1 MLEAIKELGEGILKK
16 EGKRFIYNIIKD
28 VRKSKE
34 EEENL
39 ILILNF
45 KLEENV
51 IKIFYNKEIDK
62 DILRNYLWVGNASGN
77 NPQDRLTTDNP
88 EYLITNSI
96 PNLYESLE
104 NNELKNKLK
113 EIIDKFF
120 IKIDNKFYILDLS
133 KIENSKY
140 DKDEIINS
148 YKIINDHDKFTK
160 LIFDKFFEI
169 IKQNSIGIKKKNI
182 LLYSIEIDNKKPSEF
197 NEYLDYV
204 ENKFIN
210 EPFLEGDSF
219 EGICHVCGKKTI
231 VTSNTTNLIDKYY
244 ITKLIIFASDLDKK
258 NFKKNFSLCEDCY
271 THLIVGSNVLKSKLN
286 FYLAGNTV
294 YLIPSFIFK
303 LKDESAAY
311 DFIDYT
317 KYDLNSIL
325 TIDDFLNFEESIKK
339 DLEKYK
345 KYLDSKNYINFNLLF
360 YDKDQA
366 SFKIKKLIKDIP
378 SKRRDEIYNAIDKIN
393 IVGEKI
399 FGKEKN
405 RWILTLNQIY
415 YLFPVSLDDKNRAVD
430 NKKILDFYE
439 SLFLGKKIKLDFLI
453 RNFVDLI
460 KVYRFKKFYKLTQI
474 RKPNNIDIEMIY
486 SVLKTNLLIKMLRIL
501 NILNGGEKM
510 IENLENL
517 PLKDDFKNYFLEM
530 NFSEEEAALFLLGYL
545 IAEIGNQ
552 QRSTESEKKP
562 ILEKINFHGM
572 NPKKIIILINEVFEK
587 LDQYKVRHF
596 NEINFS
602 VMKMLFDKNIN
613 NWRLSD
619 IDNVYYV
626 LSGYA
631 FNTYKLISY
640 GKKEVK
646 NE

>member
-1 MLEAIKELGEGILKK
+1 MLEAIKELGEGVLKK
-16 EGKRFIYNIIKD
+16 EGKRFIYSIIKD
-28 VRKSKE
+28 IKKKKE
-34 EEENL
+34 GEENL

-45 KLEENV
+45 KLEEDV
-51 IKIFYNKEIDK
+51 IKISYNKEIDK
-62 DILRNYLWVGNASGN
+62 DTLKNYLWVGNASGN

-88 EYLITNSI
+88 KYLFTSSI
-96 PNLYESLE
+96 PNLYRSLE
-104 NNELKNKLK
+104 SNELKNKLK
-113 EIIDKFF
+113 EIIDKFY
-120 IKIDNKFYILDLS
+120 IKIDDKFYILDLS
-133 KIENSKY
+133 KIESSKY
-140 DKDEIINS
+140 DRDEIINL
-148 YKIINDHDKFTK
+148 YKNNDDEFTKIIIDK
-160 LIFDKFFEI
+160 LFEM
-169 IKQNSIGIKKKNI
+169 IKQNSGGIKKKDI
-182 LLYSIEIDNKKPSEF
+182 LLYSIEIDNKKPAEF
-197 NEYLDYV
+197 CEYIDFL

-210 EPFLEGDSF
+210 EPFLEGESF
-219 EGICHVCGKKTI
+219 EGICHVCGRKTTI
-231 VTSNTTNLIDKYY
+231 TANTTNLIDKYY
-244 ITKLIIFASDLDKK
+244 ITKLIIFASDLDRK

-271 THLIVGSNVLKSKLN
+271 KYIIVGSNALKSKLN

-303 LKDESAAY
+303 LKDESSAY

-317 KYDLNSIL
+317 KYDFNSIK
-325 TIDDFLNFEESIKK
+325 TIDDFLNFEERIKK
-339 DLEKYK
+339 DLENYK
-345 KYLDSKNYINFNLLF
+345 KYLDSKNYININLLF

-378 SKRRDEIYNAIDKIN
+378 LRRRDEIYNAIDEIN
-393 IVGEKI
+393 TIGEKI
-399 FGKEKN
+399 FGREKN
-405 RWILTLNQIY
+405 RWILTLDQIY
-415 YLFPVSLDDKNRAVD
+415 YLFPVSLDDKNRAID
-430 NKKILDFYE
+430 NKKIIDLYE
-439 SLFLGKKIKLDFLI
+439 SLFLGKKIKLEFLI

-460 KVYRFKKFYKLTQI
+460 KVFRFKKFYKLTQI

-486 SVLKTNLLIKMLRIL
+486 SILKTNLLIKMLRIL

-517 PLKDDFKNYFLEM
+517 PLKEDFKNYFLEM
-530 NFSEEEAALFLLGYL
+530 NLSEDEAALFLLGYL

-552 QRSTESEKKP
+552 QRTPESEKKP

-572 NPKKIIILINEVFEK
+572 NPKKIMILINEVFEK

-602 VMKMLFDKNIN
+602 VMKMLFDKKIK
-613 NWRLSD
+613 NWTLSD
-619 IDNVYYV
+619 IDNVYYI